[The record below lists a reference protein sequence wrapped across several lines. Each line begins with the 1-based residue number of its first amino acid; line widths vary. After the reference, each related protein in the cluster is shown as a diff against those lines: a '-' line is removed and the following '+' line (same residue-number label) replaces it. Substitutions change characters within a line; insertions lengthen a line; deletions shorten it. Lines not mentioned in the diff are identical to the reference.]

1 MPSYRFKFYDPN
13 SRSEKLGAAVLADDD
28 EAVAFAQRVIRELI
42 HGEQLYAECMVKI
55 TAKEREVASMPF
67 ASNAASRPC
76 RQKGCYRRPN
86 FSTVARSGTP
96 KEAIP
101 ARATTPKR

>member
-28 EAVAFAQRVIRELI
+28 EAVAFAQRVMRELI
-42 HGEQLYAECMVKI
+42 HSDEQPYGTWIVTI

-67 ASNAASRPC
+67 AATAELSRRSARPDRRDLSRRAEGTVVGSGASALFWC
-76 RQKGCYRRPN
+76 DG
-86 FSTVARSGTP
+86 
-96 KEAIP
+96 
-101 ARATTPKR
+101 

>member
-28 EAVAFAQRVIRELI
+28 EAVAFAQRVTRELI
-42 HGEQLYAECMVKI
+42 HGDEQLYATWMVKI

-67 ASNAASRPC
+67 ASNATA
-76 RQKGCYRRPN
+76 
-86 FSTVARSGTP
+86 
-96 KEAIP
+96 E
-101 ARATTPKR
+101 